1 MEIVDRYGLSL
12 ALIEPHELAAEPWTA
27 AAGRG
32 AGADTGANAG
42 VDVVRMERPPAAL
55 WGELVGRGFLR
66 KPATVTWVAELGSGE
81 EEFLARLDTKARQ
94 DVRRARRRAE
104 AAGLREVVEEPVSER
119 TLEAFLALYEER
131 VARMRFG
138 VPFAL
143 GYRDA
148 VLRGPQKFC
157 GVFAYAGDELVGGCL
172 VLELPERD
180 AAVVR
185 FSAVSAE
192 WRRHSLARALYFSAM
207 RVARAKGYAR
217 VTLGNEPNLLGHL
230 TQPGLFHF
238 KTGMG
243 FTAVPSQEFGDPDGH
258 DEADLVL
265 SLRALGDP
273 TLVLAYAGPRRGPGA
288 SAGGAPDQRLPGVHR
303 AVPGAV
309 PGRGDPVRP
318 PLREADR
325 CLSRCR

>member
-12 ALIEPHELAAEPWTA
+12 ALIEPHELAAEPWAA
-27 AAGRG
+27 AAGRTAGSSVGPG
-32 AGADTGANAG
+32 AGVDVD
-42 VDVVRMERPPAAL
+42 VDVVRMERPPAGL
-55 WGELVGRGFLR
+55 WDELAGRGFLR

-94 DVRRARRRAE
+94 DVRRARRRAQ
-104 AAGLREVVEEPVSER
+104 AAGLREVVEEPVSKP

-148 VLRGPQKFC
+148 VLHGPEKFC
-157 GVFAYAGDELVGGCL
+157 GVFAYAGDELAGGCL

-185 FSAVSAE
+185 FSAVSAQ

-207 RVARAKGYAR
+207 RVARAKGYTR

-243 FTAVPSQEFGDPDGH
+243 FAAVPSQEFGDPDGH

-265 SLRALGDP
+265 SLRTLGDP
-273 TLVLAYAGPRRGPGA
+273 TLVLAYAGPGAGPERPLAARLISDSPVSTAPYRAPFLASVTRSAPRRGRRTGA
-288 SAGGAPDQRLPGVHR
+288 
-303 AVPGAV
+303 
-309 PGRGDPVRP
+309 
-318 PLREADR
+318 
-325 CLSRCR
+325 

>member
-12 ALIEPHELAAEPWTA
+12 ALIEPHELASEPWA
-27 AAGRG
+27 GAAG
-32 AGADTGANAG
+32 AGRDVD
-42 VDVVRMERPPAAL
+42 VDVVRMERPPAGL
-55 WGELVGRGFLR
+55 WGELASRGFLR

-81 EEFLARLDTKARQ
+81 EEFLARLGTKARQ

-119 TLEAFLALYEER
+119 TLDAFLALYEER

-143 GYRDA
+143 DHRDA
-148 VLRGPQKFC
+148 VLHGPEKFC

-180 AAVVR
+180 AAVMR

-207 RVARAKGYAR
+207 RVARAKGHTWA
-217 VTLGNEPNLLGHL
+217 TLGNEPNLLGHL
-230 TQPGLFHF
+230 TRPGLFHF

-243 FTAVPSQEFGDPDGH
+243 FRAVPSQEFADPDGH

-265 SLRALGDP
+265 SLRTLGDP
-273 TLVLAYAGPRRGPGA
+273 VLVLAYAGPG
-288 SAGGAPDQRLPGVHR
+288 SD
-303 AVPGAV
+303 
-309 PGRGDPVRP
+309 PGRPLAARLISESPVP
-318 PLREADR
+318 TAPYEAPFLAAVTR
-325 CLSRCR
+325 SAPHSGRRTGA